1 MKLFYFLYY
10 LFIKARI
17 DHLFKYFFCKE
28 KFVNTFLKSTP
39 NINLSDTLFDKYH
52 KKLGS
57 NYSTYSKIWT
67 NVLSENYKEIYSS
80 FNNLNKRKLADILNN
95 FFQEKSIRGA
105 EDGDLFKKFN
115 FEISHKYLLIQGVYR
130 LSEYL
135 GYKKIINPYQF
146 YEKNKQSLNIGD
158 YYKNLSNNFP
168 IKEIPNVGS
177 PYGLKIEN
185 GVINYRFIEALC
197 FNLEI
202 KNFVLNQK
210 EFFNKKIRVLE
221 IGAGSGMN
229 ILVTFKFLKD
239 YIEKI
244 YLVDLPEML
253 LFQEYF
259 LRSSLTDKD
268 FKKIEFIP
276 NNQFQNVNLNYNVL
290 INKDS
295 LPEISKSQSAMY
307 LNSFNNTNDCYFF
320 SLNQESEITN
330 QIPVSD
336 LVKRYENIS
345 RISRSLFPLRKG
357 YLTEVF
363 ISKSLK

>member
-1 MKLFYFLYY
+1 MKLFYSTYY

-17 DHLFKYFFCKE
+17 DHLIRYFFCKE
-28 KFVNTFLKSTP
+28 KFVNTFLKSKP
-39 NINLSDTLFDKYH
+39 NKNLSEALFDKYH
-52 KKLGS
+52 EILGG

-67 NVLSENYKEIYSS
+67 NVLSESYKDIYSS
-80 FNNLNKRKLADILNN
+80 LNKMNKRKFTYILNN

-115 FEISHKYLLIQGVYR
+115 FEISHKFLLIQGIYR
-130 LSEYL
+130 LSEYM

-146 YEKNKQSLNIGD
+146 YEKNKQSINIRD
-158 YYKNLSNNFP
+158 YYKNLSNKFP
-168 IKEIPNVGS
+168 IIEIPNVGS
-177 PYGLKIEN
+177 PYGLKIDK
-185 GVINYRFIEALC
+185 GVINYRFIESIY

-210 EFFNKKIRVLE
+210 EFISKKMRVLE
-221 IGAGSGMN
+221 IGSGSGMN

-268 FKKIEFIP
+268 FKKIDFIP
-276 NNQFQNVNLNYNVL
+276 NNKFQYVNLNYNVL

-295 LPEISKSQSAMY
+295 LPEISKSQSEMY
-307 LNSFNNTNDCYFF
+307 LNSFNNTNGCYFF
-320 SLNQESEITN
+320 SLNQESGITD

-336 LVKRYENIS
+336 LVKKHKNIHK
-345 RISRSLFPLRKG
+345 ISRSLFPLKRG
-357 YLTEVF
+357 YVKEIF
-363 ISKSLK
+363 ISKFN